1 MGKLRDLVK
10 FRNELVEKLDQLDL
24 DEDIENKIRLLSI
37 LSYENSD
44 STYLTDVDI
53 ATTAYKSLQ
62 EQAQTVKNKLKESIS
77 KVNEELYSYARTEY
91 TSDFYQKNF
100 VEEGI
105 KKHLTLNVALTDKIV
120 SRITQYCDWHYPG
133 LLIMPRDKNW
143 IDLMVG
149 CDPLYLTAYSTS
161 ILWDLSPGMEKVAH
175 DGLVDALDSF
185 ESWEIYNLKEMVAE
199 YPLVYQRRLRL
210 YSIKDRDF
218 RILPKE
224 QFSFVL
230 SWDTFNYLTYDIIKQ
245 YVQEVFRLL
254 RPGGVFMF
262 SYTNCELEPSAD
274 KVESWNASCCFSSW
288 LSELFTEI
296 GYELIAFH
304 DESIDEEKLSYV
316 SWAEVRKPGELKTI
330 KYHQSM
336 GEIRD
341 VNE

>member
-1 MGKLRDLVK
+1 MGKLRELVK

-37 LSYENSD
+37 LSFENSN
-44 STYLTDVDI
+44 STYLTDVDV

-62 EQAQTVKNKLKESIS
+62 EQARTVKNKLKESIS
-77 KVNEELYSYARTEY
+77 KVNEELYSYASTEY

-100 VEEGI
+100 AEEGI
-105 KKHLTLNVALTDKIV
+105 KNHLTLTVNLEDKIT

-133 LLIMPRDKNW
+133 LLIMPRSKNL

-149 CDPLYLTAYSTS
+149 CDPLYLTSQFVST
-161 ILWDLSPGMEKVAH
+161 LWELAPDMGQDKH
-175 DGLVDALDSF
+175 DSVTEQLEAF
-185 ESWEIYNLKEMVAE
+185 ESREIYNLKEMIAE
-199 YPLVYQRRLRL
+199 YPLVYQRRVRL

-218 RILPKE
+218 RILPRE
-224 QFSFVL
+224 QFGFIL
-230 SWDTFNYLTYDIIKQ
+230 CWDTFDYLTYDIIKQ
-245 YVQEVFRLL
+245 YIQEVFKML

-262 SYTNCELEPSAD
+262 SYTNCELTESAD

-288 LSELFTEI
+288 LSDLFTEI

-304 DESIDEEKLSYV
+304 DSPIEGEKLSYI
-316 SWAEVRKPGELKTI
+316 SWVEVRKPGELKTI

-341 VNE
+341 INE